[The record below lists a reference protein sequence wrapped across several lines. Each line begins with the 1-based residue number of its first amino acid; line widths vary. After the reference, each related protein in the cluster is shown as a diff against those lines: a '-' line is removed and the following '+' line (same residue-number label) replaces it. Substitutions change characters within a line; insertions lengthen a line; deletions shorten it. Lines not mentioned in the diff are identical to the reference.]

1 MLGPLPGSANIFAM
15 TGGFKISFGVAHA
28 LADALIEMIEGRD
41 PERLPESFQL
51 QAHLAEAG

>member
-1 MLGPLPGSANIFAM
+1 M

-28 LADALIEMIEGRD
+28 LADVLVEIIEGRE
-41 PERLPESFQL
+41 PERLPDSFRL